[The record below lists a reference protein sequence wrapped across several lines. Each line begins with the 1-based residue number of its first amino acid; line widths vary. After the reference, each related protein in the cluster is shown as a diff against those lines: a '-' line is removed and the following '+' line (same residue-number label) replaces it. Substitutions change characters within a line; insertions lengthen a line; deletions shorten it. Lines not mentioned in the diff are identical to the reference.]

1 MIRGAMLLDTNVL
14 SELMRPSPHP
24 SVVRFVDE
32 LDNPFVSAAVF
43 QELTYGMALLPD
55 GRRKARMGGEIS
67 AFRARFETRTVP
79 IDAEVASLSGRLRAD
94 MKLGG
99 FELAPMDALIA
110 ASAISVSARLATR
123 NVKDFRR
130 LDLELVNPWTN

>member
-1 MIRGAMLLDTNVL
+1 VIRGATLLDTNVL

-32 LDNPFVSAAVF
+32 LDNLFVSAAVF
-43 QELTYGMALLPD
+43 HELAYGAALLPD
-55 GRRKARMGGEIS
+55 GRRKARMGGEINT
-67 AFRARFETRTVP
+67 FRARFETRTVA
-79 IDAEVASLSGRLRAD
+79 IDAQVATLSGRLRAD
-94 MKLGG
+94 LKRGG

-110 ASAISVSARLATR
+110 ASAISVAARLATR
-123 NVKDFRR
+123 NVKDFQR

>member
-1 MIRGAMLLDTNVL
+1 MIRGATLLDTNVL

-67 AFRARFETRTVP
+67 AFRARFERRTVP
-79 IDAEVASLSGRLRAD
+79 IDAQVASLSGRLRAD

-99 FELAPMDALIA
+99 FELAPIDSLIA

-130 LDLELVNPWTN
+130 LDLDLVNPWTN

>member
-1 MIRGAMLLDTNVL
+1 MTHGATLLDTNVL

-43 QELTYGMALLPD
+43 HELTYGMALLPD

-79 IDAEVASLSGRLRAD
+79 IDARVASLSGRLRAD
-94 MKLGG
+94 TKLDG
-99 FELAPMDALIA
+99 FELAPIDALIA
-110 ASAISVSARLATR
+110 ASAISVFARLATR

-130 LDLELVNPWTN
+130 LDLELVDPWTN

>member
-1 MIRGAMLLDTNVL
+1 VETTTGPLGQGIGNA
-14 SELMRPSPHP
+14 
-24 SVVRFVDE
+24 VV
-32 LDNPFVSAAVF
+32 VSAAVF

-55 GRRKARMGGEIS
+55 GRRKPCMGGEIS
-67 AFRARFETRTVP
+67 AFRARFETRTVS
-79 IDAEVASLSGRLRAD
+79 IDAEVANLSGRLRAD
-94 MKLGG
+94 IKLGG